1 MVGLPSISW
10 KVPAWATSTSED
22 AEEVDEPP
30 EMRPDQTSPQRFRKT
45 PVRRPSEQTS
55 LLTKAIMGCSENDG
69 REEHH
74 SSPELRRRRSMASNV
89 SLASTADL
97 TSDTGLTSPAR
108 TNTPSPPLPKTVTAR
123 LHSPAFQS
131 KNVSLAPQIADKHT
145 TPRADLKDSD
155 PDVPR
160 KRSIQFACTS
170 KPLADQSATRPTP
183 LKNPSAQE
191 APRRPC
197 IKFACPPKPAS
208 TQNTPP
214 RQKTPPPRSP
224 RSPKATRKAQS
235 PSTPRK
241 TAATSPA
248 TPRPSS
254 SHKKSHVIT
263 PRPKYLRA
271 DSNDLVT
278 DGSQFHEFA
287 CERSREDDWIRHDN
301 CVAKCKLTI
310 DDTLTK
316 ENEIRRLAKEAEEE
330 AELEED
336 DDDEAVLDDEDDDD
350 LDEDEDDE
358 DDEDEDEDE
367 DDEDDEDEYA
377 LSEGYH
383 TDEETGF
390 AESDESDAEEDGN
403 MTLWTLSK
411 SPTVRPSTIKPLTRR
426 TSLPEPHSDSSST
439 STGHR
444 RRSKMQRIKPQEA
457 TDLPDSTDFVCGTLD
472 EDRPLEEAYLSQIAA
487 RRNEKLRVI
496 PQDIDPSF
504 PTSEPEDEEDEDIYN
519 PVHHES
525 DDDDFLAG
533 QMEDIHHEMDRSRR
547 RRKSNH
553 GSPRRYHSP
562 PPKRHVS
569 PAPRACTRAR
579 SPAPKR
585 HVSPAPRA
593 RARSPK
599 PLFDRHSPRRM
610 RSPAPKAM
618 TTPNG
623 TPDQGNHVKFNLAA
637 RPGLTTTKS
646 LPRPGV
652 FFAKQGRNVR
662 HEYADDDVH
671 VRGAVDIVKGLEK
684 KRQRR
689 KEKFHQKYCSRAR
702 RGQVPERKAQP
713 GRGAERMKEL
723 GLLMAGKKDQG
734 NYVLSV

>member
-1 MVGLPSISW
+1 MVGLPSITW

-30 EMRPDQTSPQRFRKT
+30 ETRSDPASPQRFRKT

-55 LLTKAIMGCSENDG
+55 LLTKAIMGHTEDG
-69 REEHH
+69 REEHYW
-74 SSPELRRRRSMASNV
+74 SPESRRRRSITSNV

-97 TSDTGLTSPAR
+97 TSDTGFTSPAR
-108 TNTPSPPLPKTVTAR
+108 TNTPSPPIPETVTAR
-123 LHSPAFQS
+123 LRTPAFQP
-131 KNVSLAPQIADKHT
+131 KNVSLAPQVVDKPLHLQGNNQAT
-145 TPRADLKDSD
+145 GAE
-155 PDVPR
+155 VPR
-160 KRSIQFACTS
+160 KRSIQFACAT
-170 KPLADQSATRPTP
+170 KPLTENSASRPAP
-183 LKNPSAQE
+183 SRVPSAQE

-197 IKFACPPKPAS
+197 IKFACPPKPTC
-208 TQNTPP
+208 TQGTPP
-214 RQKTPPPRSP
+214 RPHKMPPPRSP
-224 RSPKATRKAQS
+224 RSPKATRKSQS

-241 TAATSPA
+241 STTASPA

-254 SHKKSHVIT
+254 SHKKSTAVT

-271 DSNDLVT
+271 NSNDLGA

-287 CERSREDDWIRHDN
+287 CERSREDDWIRHDD
-301 CVAKCKLTI
+301 CAAKCKLTI

-316 ENEIRRLAKEAEEE
+316 ENEIRRIAKEAEEE
-330 AELEED
+330 AELEDEE
-336 DDDEAVLDDEDDDD
+336 DEAVLDEDDED
-350 LDEDEDDE
+350 LDEDEEDADENNDE
-358 DDEDEDEDE
+358 DDEDED
-367 DDEDDEDEYA
+367 DDEDEYS

-390 AESDESDAEEDGN
+390 ASSDESDAEEDGN

-411 SPTVRPSTIKPLTRR
+411 SPTVRPSTIRPLTRR
-426 TSLPEPHSDSSST
+426 TSLTEQQSDSSST

-444 RRSKMQRIKPQEA
+444 RRSKMQRIKPHE
-457 TDLPDSTDFVCGTLD
+457 TPDLPDSTDFVCGTLD

-525 DDDDFLAG
+525 DDEDFLAG
-533 QMEDIHHEMDRSRR
+533 EMEDIHHEADRSRR
-547 RRKSNH
+547 RRKSNLN
-553 GSPRRYHSP
+553 SPRKYHSP

-569 PAPRACTRAR
+569 PAPRACRAR

-593 RARSPK
+593 RAHSPK
-599 PLFDRHSPRRM
+599 PLFDRHSPRRP
-610 RSPAPKAM
+610 RSPAPKRM

-623 TPDQGNHVKFNLAA
+623 SPDEGNHVRFNLAA

-652 FFAKQGRNVR
+652 FFAKQYRNVK
-662 HEYADDDVH
+662 HEQGDDDTH
-671 VRGAVDIVKGLEK
+671 VRGAVDIVKGLER

-702 RGQVPERKAQP
+702 RGQVPEKRKAQP
-713 GRGAERMKEL
+713 GIGAERMKEL